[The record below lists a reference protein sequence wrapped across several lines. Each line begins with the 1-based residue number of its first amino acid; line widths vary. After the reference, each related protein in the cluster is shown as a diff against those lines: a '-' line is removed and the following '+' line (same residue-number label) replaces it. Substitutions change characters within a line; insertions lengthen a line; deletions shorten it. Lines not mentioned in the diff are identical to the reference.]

1 MAKYILGLLVWWNLV
16 GLGDLNISNIEVLQ
30 DPCPEF
36 RKETQEEEP
45 KLGDV
50 MRDEEE
56 ELEKNEEKD
65 IGAEVAAK
73 RRKKRT
79 LSQN

>member
-1 MAKYILGLLVWWNLV
+1 MV

-36 RKETQEEEP
+36 RKDEVQEEEP